1 MPKSYG
7 LKLLNQTETGTP
19 YILYK
24 DACNKKSNQ
33 KNLGVIKSS
42 NLCTEIVEYS
52 SPDEYAVC
60 NLASIGLPRFV
71 SNGEFDFQ
79 MLHKV
84 TKTVTR
90 NLDKIIDLNFYPLP
104 ETKRSNMRHRPIGIG
119 VQGLADVFAILKM
132 PFDSKEANELN
143 DKIFETIYYAS
154 VETSMEIAKEREN
167 LLKKNVDSVP
177 HLEEEIKRDK
187 YIGAYSTFEGSPISE
202 GKLQFDLWGQEPSEE
217 MKPKWAKLK
226 KNIMKYGMREGC
238 RLHLCQLHQRVKFSR

>member
-1 MPKSYG
+1 M
-7 LKLLNQTETGTP
+7 LVLENL
-19 YILYK
+19 
-24 DACNKKSNQ
+24 NQ

-104 ETKRSNMRHRPIGIG
+104 ETKKSNMRHRPAGIG
-119 VQGLADVFAILKM
+119 VQGLLDVFAILKM

-143 DKIFETIYYAS
+143 DKIFETIYCS
-154 VETSMEIAKEREN
+154 LPKHLMEIAKEREN
-167 LLKKNVDSVP
+167 LLKNVDSVP

-187 YIGAYSTFEGSPISE
+187 YIGAYS
-202 GKLQFDLWGQEPSEE
+202 
-217 MKPKWAKLK
+217 
-226 KNIMKYGMREGC
+226 
-238 RLHLCQLHQRVKFSR
+238 